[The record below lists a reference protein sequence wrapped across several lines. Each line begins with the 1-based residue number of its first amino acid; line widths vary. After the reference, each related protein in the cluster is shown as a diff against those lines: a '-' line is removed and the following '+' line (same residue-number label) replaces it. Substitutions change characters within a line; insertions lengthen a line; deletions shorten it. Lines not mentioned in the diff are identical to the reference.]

1 MALFGAQHEYT
12 ECVTTAVD
20 TVLHVAEPEINSL
33 AVSRYL
39 AGLREFQYMSLT
51 STARHPSQALTR
63 SSGWSDIFTENPL
76 FYIRLSLSLDAALSR
91 GKAPLFTDLP
101 VWAMGSSMN
110 FHVPSIPTSLD
121 FLSPW
126 LQQGEAYDP
135 DELRFIEVN
144 EDDDAANADACKTS
158 LPSCLHEESRG
169 LTKSFLQ
176 G

>member
-20 TVLHVAEPEINSL
+20 TVLHAAEPEINTL
-33 AVSRYL
+33 AISRYHSDL
-39 AGLREFQYMSLT
+39 QIIQTLRLT

-63 SSGWSDIFTENPL
+63 ASGWSDIFTENPL

-110 FHVPSIPTSLD
+110 FHLPSIPTSSD
-121 FLSPW
+121 FFPPW
-126 LQQGEAYDP
+126 LQQGEAYDS
-135 DELRFIEVN
+135 DELRFIEIN
-144 EDDDAANADACKTS
+144 DDDETANVDSCKTT
-158 LPSCLHEESRG
+158 LPSHLPRNPQE
-169 LTKSFLQ
+169 LTKSFL
-176 G
+176 